1 MKNDLTKIA
10 GILRRKK
17 FELKKEER
25 RKKVSRWAA
34 LEERRPRKKVSLYYF
49 LVSVKL
55 VRFGKKE
62 LFLPFTQTH

>member
-25 RKKVSRWAA
+25 KKFQDGQRWRKGGK
-34 LEERRPRKKVSLYYF
+34 ERR
-49 LVSVKL
+49 
-55 VRFGKKE
+55 
-62 LFLPFTQTH
+62 